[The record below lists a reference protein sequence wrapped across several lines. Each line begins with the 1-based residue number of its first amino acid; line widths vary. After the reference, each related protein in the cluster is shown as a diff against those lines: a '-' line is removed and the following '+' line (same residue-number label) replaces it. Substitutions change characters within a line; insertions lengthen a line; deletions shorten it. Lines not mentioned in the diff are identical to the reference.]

1 MQGMPDGS
9 GAFGAYRLVQAETA
23 APADLVLML
32 YDGLLRNLARGERA
46 IEEGRHDVANNAL
59 IRSQEIVLE
68 LVASLDHEAVGEAG
82 ELSRRLAAV
91 YEYCYRRLVEANL
104 RKQAAPAREVA
115 TLVRRVRE
123 AWAQATIHTTTG
135 GDGRPPLTASA

>member
-1 MQGMPDGS
+1 VQRMPEG
-9 GAFGAYRLVQAETA
+9 GGGPGAYRRVQAETA

-46 IEEGRHDVANNAL
+46 IGEGRHGEANNAL

-68 LVASLDHEAVGEAG
+68 LIASLDHEADGEGGA
-82 ELSRRLAAV
+82 LSLRLASV

-115 TLVRRVRE
+115 TLVGRVRD
-123 AWAQATIHTTTG
+123 AWAQSTIG
-135 GDGRPPLTASA
+135 AGALGAGRPPLAASA

>member
-1 MQGMPDGS
+1 MQRMSS
-9 GAFGAYRLVQAETA
+9 GGGGLGAYRQVQAETA

-46 IEEGRHDVANNAL
+46 IEQGSNDDASNAL

-68 LVASLDHEAVGEAG
+68 LIASLDIEAG
-82 ELSRRLAAV
+82 GDEGALSMRLASV

-115 TLVRRVRE
+115 TLVGRVRE
-123 AWAQATIHTTTG
+123 AWAQSAIG
-135 GDGRPPLTASA
+135 AVAFGDGRPPLAASA